1 MLKHHIKLFFRN
13 LARNKST
20 FFINLVGLSSGL
32 TCVLLVFLWVS
43 DELNKDKFHVNKER
57 LYQVFRN
64 VPNGQGSLNT
74 YGSNSSLM
82 LTSLQEEVPEVEKAV
97 AVFGINGNA
106 MLQTE
111 DKKLGSTGFF
121 ASEDYFNL
129 FSIPLLSGDANEV
142 LQDINAIVISKEM
155 AKTLFGTNTY
165 PIGKNLIIKSG
176 VNSFEDLF
184 TVTGIFEIPKNSS
197 ENFDFVLPYKRF
209 LKDRDPQDIHWGSNS
224 SSMYALL
231 EEGVK
236 IDALN
241 SKIKDF
247 IKKKDSENQASV
259 FFGLYTDNY
268 LQNRFVGGKRSGG
281 RITYVILLSII
292 AFFILCIACIN
303 FMNLSTAKASKR
315 IKEIG
320 VKKVIGAKRNA
331 LILQFLTESV
341 LLACFSLTVACAIVV
356 LILPWFS
363 DVTGKELE
371 FPLNSGFI
379 LVLLGV
385 AFLTGLFAGSY
396 PALYLTKFE
405 AIKVLKGKL
414 PTSFGEL
421 IIRKGLVIFQFSIS
435 ILLIVAVSIIY
446 LQLDF
451 IQSKNLGF
459 EKDQVIT
466 FERQDGLAYNME
478 TFLEKARNIPGVVN
492 ASYMQGNMT
501 NFSNSSSNHR
511 WPGQSEESKKLT
523 FRHAHVG
530 PSFIE
535 TMGIEIKEGRSYID
549 EIPNTNSKIVLNETA
564 VKLMGLENPIGTVI
578 DMRGPNREI
587 IGVVK
592 DFNIQSLYEEITPMA
607 LLCRNEWIST
617 LLVKIRKGEEKRT
630 LTALSKL

>member
-43 DELNKDKFHVNKER
+43 DELNKDRFHVNKER

-129 FSIPLLSGDANEV
+129 FSIPLLYGDANEV

-209 LKDRDPQDIHWGSNS
+209 LEDRDPQDIHWGSNS

-231 EEGVK
+231 KEEVK

-268 LQNRFVGGKRSGG
+268 LQNRFVHGKRSGG

-320 VKKVIGAKRNA
+320 V
-331 LILQFLTESV
+331 
-341 LLACFSLTVACAIVV
+341 
-356 LILPWFS
+356 
-363 DVTGKELE
+363 
-371 FPLNSGFI
+371 
-379 LVLLGV
+379 
-385 AFLTGLFAGSY
+385 
-396 PALYLTKFE
+396 
-405 AIKVLKGKL
+405 
-414 PTSFGEL
+414 
-421 IIRKGLVIFQFSIS
+421 
-435 ILLIVAVSIIY
+435 
-446 LQLDF
+446 
-451 IQSKNLGF
+451 
-459 EKDQVIT
+459 
-466 FERQDGLAYNME
+466 
-478 TFLEKARNIPGVVN
+478 
-492 ASYMQGNMT
+492 
-501 NFSNSSSNHR
+501 
-511 WPGQSEESKKLT
+511 
-523 FRHAHVG
+523 
-530 PSFIE
+530 
-535 TMGIEIKEGRSYID
+535 
-549 EIPNTNSKIVLNETA
+549 
-564 VKLMGLENPIGTVI
+564 
-578 DMRGPNREI
+578 
-587 IGVVK
+587 
-592 DFNIQSLYEEITPMA
+592 
-607 LLCRNEWIST
+607 
-617 LLVKIRKGEEKRT
+617 
-630 LTALSKL
+630 